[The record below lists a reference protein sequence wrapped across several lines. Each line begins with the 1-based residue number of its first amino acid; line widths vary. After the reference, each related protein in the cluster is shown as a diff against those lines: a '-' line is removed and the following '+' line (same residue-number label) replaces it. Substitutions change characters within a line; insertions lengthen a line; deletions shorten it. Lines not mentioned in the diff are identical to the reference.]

1 MNEIITWLE
10 NIENMILDLN
20 QLLEATKIYGIVL
33 FIMVAALLFCVV
45 ALIFNVYRVNRRIDE
60 VFDLID
66 NQKGDKNGKYME

>member
-1 MNEIITWLE
+1 MSEIITWLE